1 MKPAN
6 GEREHLRRG
15 LVEPL
20 KVIHRHQQWPAGGQL
35 AKQVQQAEGHRARRR
50 RFTVGVGA
58 EQRDLKPSA
67 LRRRQSI
74 QRFRF
79 YPVQQVSQADK

>member
-1 MKPAN
+1 
-6 GEREHLRRG
+6 LQ
-15 LVEPL
+15 
-20 KVIHRHQQWPAGGQL
+20 IIDSHQQRTDGSQL
-35 AKQVQQAEGHRARRR
+35 AQQVQQAEGDRARRR
-50 RFTVGVGA
+50 RFTIGVGA

-79 YPVQQVSQADK
+79 YPVQQVSQTVK